1 MGLPPCSTPPVP
13 PPDAP
18 ERNTE
23 TNGRVTIPY
32 VREWVSKWA
41 KMAQFNAAVVNG
53 ENVSKEWLHE
63 VGFSQPIVV
72 LDRASLGLSVPSIAV
87 DDLVSV
93 VGKDTPVPVMEVN
106 SQCAAGNWSLER
118 WMSYMKTPPVD
129 RTQALTVPS
138 FGHPALSSLI
148 TPPHFVNEVG
158 WMETL
163 WAKDRPMPPTQTF
176 CVMATKDSFVDFR
189 TSPGGATLWY
199 SIVCGKQVVYV
210 VRPTSDHLSK
220 YKAWAKDKLA
230 TVCFGD
236 VASGCEHIVLTAG
249 STLLVPPGWIYA
261 IATLDQDA
269 MAFQGH
275 VLDSVDLA
283 KQLACYAV
291 DVDVYGQSQFP
302 QHDDAMWHVA
312 CAHLART
319 GQDDVD
325 LSALVRLLKPSV
337 EATEIAKA
345 HGFTSADSVLHAL
358 KSTVPTDSSGSDT
371 SSSSSDSDSS
381 SNDDSSLTSTVS
393 DVDVEFPKF
402 YKNNVRSA
410 KYPLKVLT
418 PLVIP
423 KLQVGRTPLMTPT
436 TSSKGTPKA
445 KRKPRAKAAAEQW
458 YFECSCGE
466 KGSNYDDG
474 KRMVQCEKCATWQ
487 HTDCAGIPDDS
498 EPPAG
503 YMCFQCH
510 QIATH
515 GDGTAAPAEWTVN
528 CSCGIVA
535 ANYDDGCRMIACDLC
550 NTWQHTLCAGI
561 PNDCDPPDVYMCR
574 NCKSAKKTRAKASPR
589 AVKSPKAIK
598 SPKARPQGRKP
609 ARKPPSSSEDD
620 DDADDESPPVVVA
633 SSSSKRSSK
642 RSKTTAMSPT
652 SGENVRPV
660 LKTSTVATIPVSK
673 PKKPTSVR
681 ERLVKKLKMKPTW
694 GRM

>member
-1 MGLPPCSTPPVP
+1 
-13 PPDAP
+13 
-18 ERNTE
+18 
-23 TNGRVTIPY
+23 
-32 VREWVSKWA
+32 
-41 KMAQFNAAVVNG
+41 
-53 ENVSKEWLHE
+53 
-63 VGFSQPIVV
+63 
-72 LDRASLGLSVPSIAV
+72 
-87 DDLVSV
+87 
-93 VGKDTPVPVMEVN
+93 
-106 SQCAAGNWSLER
+106 
-118 WMSYMKTPPVD
+118 MSYMKTPPVD

-163 WAKDRPMPPTQTF
+163 WAKDRPMPP
-176 CVMATKDSFVDFR
+176 DSFVDFR

-418 PLVIP
+418 PL
-423 KLQVGRTPLMTPT
+423 
-436 TSSKGTPKA
+436 
-445 KRKPRAKAAAEQW
+445 
-458 YFECSCGE
+458 
-466 KGSNYDDG
+466 
-474 KRMVQCEKCATWQ
+474 
-487 HTDCAGIPDDS
+487 
-498 EPPAG
+498 
-503 YMCFQCH
+503 
-510 QIATH
+510 IATH

-574 NCKSAKKTRAKASPR
+574 NCK
-589 AVKSPKAIK
+589 VLL
-598 SPKARPQGRKP
+598 GR
-609 ARKPPSSSEDD
+609 RHGGMVFLDVE
-620 DDADDESPPVVVA
+620 
-633 SSSSKRSSK
+633 
-642 RSKTTAMSPT
+642 
-652 SGENVRPV
+652 G
-660 LKTSTVATIPVSK
+660 
-673 PKKPTSVR
+673 
-681 ERLVKKLKMKPTW
+681 
-694 GRM
+694 